1 VPIPGDLERF
11 LAAGELLHGHPCPP
25 VAIGIRAGAVALER
39 LGAARAVERE
49 LFAFV
54 ELAGDHW
61 GQGFGDGIQVVTGC
75 TFGKDNVARVA
86 LGKLGLTLLDQ
97 RRGRAVRV
105 ALRRGLL
112 DGLESTEWFRRCA
125 RSGAPWAEVPRD
137 EVDPVSEFILGAAP
151 EGLFAVSPPFPMG
164 VEEARPGFESAVCD
178 GCAEAVLAGYLVERD
193 GRRLCLRCD
202 ERGAAMRRGP
212 APRDP

>member
-1 VPIPGDLERF
+1 VTVPGELQRILS
-11 LAAGELLHGHPCPP
+11 AGELLHGHPCPP
-25 VAIGIRAGAVALER
+25 VAIGIRAGTVALER
-39 LGAARAVERE
+39 LGVSRAVQRE

-61 GQGFGDGIQVVTGC
+61 GQGFGDGVQVVTGC
-75 TFGKDNVARVA
+75 TFGKDNVTRVA

-125 RSGAPWAEVPRD
+125 LSGAPWAEMPRD
-137 EVDPVSEFILGAAP
+137 EVDPVSEFILTAAP

-164 VEEARPGFESAVCD
+164 VEEARPGFDTAACD
-178 GCAEAVLAGYLVERD
+178 GCGESVLEGYLVDRE
-193 GRRLCLRCD
+193 GRRLCRRCD
-202 ERGAAMRRGP
+202 ERAVAMRRGP
-212 APRDP
+212 S